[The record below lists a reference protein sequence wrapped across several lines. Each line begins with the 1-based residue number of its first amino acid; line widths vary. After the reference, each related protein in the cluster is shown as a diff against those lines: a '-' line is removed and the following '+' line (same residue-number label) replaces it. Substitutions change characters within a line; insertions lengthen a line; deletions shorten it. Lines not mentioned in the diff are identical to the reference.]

1 MKTMSISK
9 LLTISV
15 CLFMG
20 QVFSQLTV
28 SINGTSQ
35 SICTGGSVTLTAVP
49 SSAGG
54 TYSWSPGNATSQSI
68 VVSPSSTTNFTVNYT
83 LFGTTVSATYQVQV
97 NVTPTVSITSNVLG
111 NAICNG
117 QTICLTANSGS
128 PGSQFSWSNGVQSS
142 TICVSPTQ
150 NTTYSVTCLAPNGCS
165 NTASVPVQVSI
176 APIIQTGDYQICQ
189 GDSVAL
195 TANVFPTGG
204 SYQWSTGAGSQSIY
218 VNPLNTQMYYVT
230 YTTNGCPSISDS
242 VLVTVGQNPSVFVP
256 GYNIC
261 EGNSQ
266 QVFAVVDLLGGTYE
280 WSNQATS
287 ASIVVT
293 PTNSSTMWLAYQAP
307 NGCETID
314 SFQVSVLPSP
324 NASISIDGSV
334 LQALPDSTLYSYQ
347 WFNCAT
353 QQPILGSIA
362 STLPVSNG
370 FYSVIVGIGQCV
382 DTSVCMEITN
392 AMIQE
397 QMDEVSLYPNPASD
411 ILTLEGFM
419 FQELSI
425 YSLDGL
431 LIGAYVIDS
440 EIVNINVLTLNPGMY
455 LIKSAEGRFIFNK
468 L

>member
-1 MKTMSISK
+1 MKIMSISK
-9 LLTISV
+9 LLTISL
-15 CLFMG
+15 CLFFG
-20 QVFSQLTV
+20 QVFSQLSV
-28 SINGTSQ
+28 SINGTGQ
-35 SICTGGSVTLTAVP
+35 SICTGGNVTLTAVP

-54 TYSWSPGNATSQSI
+54 TYSWSPGNASSQSI

-97 NVTPTVSITSNVLG
+97 NVTPTVSITSNVPG

-117 QTICLTANSGS
+117 QTICLTAISGS

-150 NTTYSVTCLAPNGCS
+150 NTSYNVSCLAPNGCS

-195 TANVFPTGG
+195 TANVFPPGG
-204 SYQWSTGAGSQSIY
+204 IFQWSNGAGSQSIF
-218 VNPLNTQMYYVT
+218 VNPLNTQMYYVA

-256 GYNIC
+256 GYNVC

-266 QVFAVVDLLGGTYE
+266 QIFAVVDLLGGTYE

-287 ASIVVT
+287 SSIVVS
-293 PTNSSTMWLAYQAP
+293 PANSSTMWLAYQAP

-324 NASISIDGSV
+324 NASIAIEGSV
-334 LQALPDSTLYSYQ
+334 LQALPDSTLFSYQ
-347 WFNCAT
+347 WFNCTT
-353 QQPILGSIA
+353 QQPMLGSVSSA
-362 STLPVSNG
+362 LPVNNG
-370 FYSVIVGIGQCV
+370 FYAVIVGIGQCV

-392 AMIQE
+392 ALIQE
-397 QMDEVSLYPNPASD
+397 QVLTVSLYPNPATD
-411 ILTLEGFM
+411 RITLEGFM
-419 FQELSI
+419 FQELTI

-431 LIGAYVIDS
+431 KVGSYVIDS
-440 EIVNINVLTLNPGMY
+440 ERVDIDILTLSPGMY

>member
-1 MKTMSISK
+1 MKIMTIPK
-9 LLTISV
+9 LVTISLS
-15 CLFMG
+15 LFFG
-20 QVFSQLTV
+20 QVFSQLSV
-28 SINGTSQ
+28 SINGTGL

-54 TYSWSPGNATSQSI
+54 TYSWSPGNASSQSI
-68 VVSPSSTTNFTVNYT
+68 VVSPSSTTTYTVNYT
-83 LFGTTVSATYQVQV
+83 LFGTTVSANYQVQV
-97 NVTPTVSITSNVLG
+97 NVTPTVTITSNVPG

-117 QTICLTANSGS
+117 QTICLTASSGS

-150 NTTYSVTCLAPNGCS
+150 NLTYNVTCLAPNGCS
-165 NTASVPVQVSI
+165 SAASLPVQVSI
-176 APIIQTGDYQICQ
+176 APLIQTGDYQICQ

-195 TANVFPTGG
+195 SANVFPNGG
-204 SYQWSTGAGSQSIY
+204 SFQWSTGAGSQSIY
-218 VNPLNTQMYYVT
+218 VNPLSTQVYYVT
-230 YTTNGCPSISDS
+230 YTTNGCPSILDS
-242 VLVTVGQNPSVFVP
+242 ILVTVGQNPSVFVP

-266 QVFAVVDLLGGTYE
+266 QVFAVVDLLGGTYV

-287 ASIVVT
+287 SSIIVT
-293 PTNSSTMWLAYQAP
+293 PSNSSTMWLSYQAP
-307 NGCETID
+307 NGCVTID

-324 NASISIDGSV
+324 NASIVIDGSV
-334 LQALPDSTLYSYQ
+334 LQALPDSNVYSYQ
-347 WFNCAT
+347 WFNCTT
-353 QQPILGSIA
+353 QQPMLGSVS

-382 DTSVCMEITN
+382 DTSVCLEITN

-397 QMDEVSLYPNPASD
+397 HMHSVSLYPNPASD
-411 ILTLEGFM
+411 LITLKGFL
-419 FQELSI
+419 FQEISL
-425 YSLDGL
+425 YSMEGL
-431 LIGAYVIDS
+431 MIGSYVIDS
-440 EIVNINVLTLNPGMY
+440 ESVCIDILTLNPGMY

>member
-1 MKTMSISK
+1 MQNMKISK
-9 LLTISV
+9 LLTISL
-15 CLFMG
+15 CLFFG
-20 QVFSQLTV
+20 QVFSQLSV
-28 SINGTSQ
+28 SINGTGQ

-97 NVTPTVSITSNVLG
+97 NVTPTVSITSNVPG

-142 TICVSPTQ
+142 TICVSPAQ
-150 NTTYSVTCLAPNGCS
+150 NATYTVSCIAPNGCS
-165 NTASVPVQVSI
+165 NTATVPVQVSI

-189 GDSVAL
+189 GESAAI
-195 TANVFPTGG
+195 TANVFPVGG
-204 SYQWSTGAGSQSIY
+204 SFQWSTGAGSQSIM

-256 GYNIC
+256 GYNVC

-266 QVFAVVDLLGGTYE
+266 QVVAVVDMLGGTYE

-293 PTNSSTMWLAYQAP
+293 PTNSAMMWLTYQAP

-324 NASISIDGSV
+324 NASISVVGNV
-334 LQALPDSTLYSYQ
+334 LQAFPDSALYAYQ
-347 WFNCAT
+347 WFNCT
-353 QQPILGSIA
+353 SQQPILGSVS

-370 FYSVIVGIGQCV
+370 FYAVIVGIGQCV

-392 AMIQE
+392 ASIQE
-397 QMDEVSLYPNPASD
+397 TVHTVSLYPNPASD
-411 ILTLEGFM
+411 QITLEGFM
-419 FQELSI
+419 FQEISI

-431 LIGAYVIDS
+431 KLGSFVVDS
-440 EIVNINVLTLNPGMY
+440 EIVGIDLEKLNPGVY

>member
-1 MKTMSISK
+1 MKIMSISK
-9 LLTISV
+9 LLTISL
-15 CLFMG
+15 CLFFG
-20 QVFSQLTV
+20 QVFSQLSV
-28 SINGTSQ
+28 SINGTGQ
-35 SICTGGSVTLTAVP
+35 SICTGGNVTLTAVP

-54 TYSWSPGNATSQSI
+54 TYSWSPGNASSQSI

-97 NVTPTVSITSNVLG
+97 NVTPTVSITSNVPG

-117 QTICLTANSGS
+117 QTICLTAISGS

-150 NTTYSVTCLAPNGCS
+150 NTSYNVSCLAPNGCS

-195 TANVFPTGG
+195 TANVFPPGG
-204 SYQWSTGAGSQSIY
+204 IFQWSTGAGSQSIF
-218 VNPLNTQMYYVT
+218 VNPLNTQMYYVA

-256 GYNIC
+256 GYNVC

-266 QVFAVVDLLGGTYE
+266 QIFAVVDLLGGTYE

-287 ASIVVT
+287 SSIVVS
-293 PTNSSTMWLAYQAP
+293 PANSSTMWLAYQAP

-324 NASISIDGSV
+324 NASIAIEGAV

-347 WFNCAT
+347 WFNCTT
-353 QQPILGSIA
+353 QQPMLGSVSSA
-362 STLPVSNG
+362 LPVNNG
-370 FYSVIVGIGQCV
+370 FYAVIVGIGQCV

-392 AMIQE
+392 ALIQE
-397 QMDEVSLYPNPASD
+397 QVLTVSLYPNPATD
-411 ILTLEGFM
+411 RITLEGFM
-419 FQELSI
+419 FQELTI

-431 LIGAYVIDS
+431 KVGSYVIDS
-440 EIVNINVLTLNPGMY
+440 ERVDIDILTLSPGMY